1 MPSDMT
7 MLCAKVKVRAIAF
20 LFLLAL
26 NSIYYP
32 FYQLQIYKNDGM
44 PGVICNNCI
53 YRLGVAYHFKQQAEN
68 SDLRLRQYF
77 GLMDKA
83 YGTRDA
89 EVNTDELPFMKKQQ
103 QQQVDKNTYSNE
115 EEEEEDQTATEKKK
129 TK

>member
-1 MPSDMT
+1 
-7 MLCAKVKVRAIAF
+7 
-20 LFLLAL
+20 
-26 NSIYYP
+26 
-32 FYQLQIYKNDGM
+32 M

-53 YRLGVAYHFKQQAEN
+53 YRLGVAYHFQQQAEN

-89 EVNTDELPFMKKQQ
+89 EVNTDTPYHPSKKYEKEIFSAAEDEDEI
-103 QQQVDKNTYSNE
+103 QV
-115 EEEEEDQTATEKKK
+115 AEKKK

>member
-1 MPSDMT
+1 
-7 MLCAKVKVRAIAF
+7 
-20 LFLLAL
+20 
-26 NSIYYP
+26 
-32 FYQLQIYKNDGM
+32 M

-89 EVNTDELPFMKKQQ
+89 EVNTDDLPFVKKQTGK
-103 QQQVDKNTYSNE
+103 DTFSHDD
-115 EEEEEDQTATEKKK
+115 EEEDEQATTEKKK